1 MMERRNELGQPIGA
15 ALPGWRGCPRPRRQQ
30 MEGSFAR
37 LEPLQ
42 AARHGADLWHAFA
55 ADTEGHGWTYLPF
68 GPFDGQADM
77 TAFLE
82 AMSNTEDPLYFAIC
96 DRVSGQAQGIAS
108 YMRIQPEHGVI
119 EVGGIAFAPVL
130 QRSRVATEAMFLMMS
145 HAFDT
150 LGYRRFEWKCDALN
164 APSRRAAER
173 LGFHYD
179 GLFEQAIVYKGRN
192 RDTAWFSVLDRDWPE
207 LRQRFVDWLA
217 PENFT
222 PDGQQRRSL
231 GDDRA

>member
-1 MMERRNELGQPIGA
+1 MAIRRNELGQPIGA
-15 ALPGWRGCPRPRRQQ
+15 ALPHWRGCPRPERQR

-37 LEPLQ
+37 LEPLS

-68 GPFDGQADM
+68 GPFDDQAGM

-82 AMSNTEDPLYFAIC
+82 AMSKTEDPLYFAIC
-96 DRVSGQAQGIAS
+96 DRASGRAQGIAS

-130 QRSRVATEAMFLMMS
+130 QRSRMATEAMFLMMA

-150 LGYRRFEWKCDALN
+150 LGYRRYEWKCDALN

-173 LGFHYD
+173 FGFSYD
-179 GLFEQAIVYKGRN
+179 GRFEQAIVYKGRN
-192 RDTAWFSVLDRDWPE
+192 RDTAWYSILNRDWPK

-222 PDGQQRRSL
+222 SDGQQRNKL
-231 GDDRA
+231 GVGRA